1 MLCGLEGAWVRL
13 IVCRA
18 SVTPLIPGDSNLE
31 GPTGAFWPQ
40 YCNSNC
46 LSSHNRPAASYS
58 ESECPEK
65 VFISIQTWEALGKIG
80 YSSSLS
86 QLPYSESE
94 TLDFRKPGVLN
105 IELFQNQN
113 IQVNVESIRKSDKR
127 QRTKHFIQ
135 DGKEANLDFHL
146 LCNSLNFVKPQVEY
160 RGYKPIMLFYQ
171 MQEIADDCFE

>member
-94 TLDFRKPGVLN
+94 TLDFRKPVVLN

-113 IQVNVESIRKSDKR
+113 IQVNVESIRKSDNVKKDNGQNISSKMAR
-127 QRTKHFIQ
+127 KQILMFIFC
-135 DGKEANLDFHL
+135 AIHSTLSNLRWSIVDTNL
-146 LCNSLNFVKPQVEY
+146 
-160 RGYKPIMLFYQ
+160 
-171 MQEIADDCFE
+171 